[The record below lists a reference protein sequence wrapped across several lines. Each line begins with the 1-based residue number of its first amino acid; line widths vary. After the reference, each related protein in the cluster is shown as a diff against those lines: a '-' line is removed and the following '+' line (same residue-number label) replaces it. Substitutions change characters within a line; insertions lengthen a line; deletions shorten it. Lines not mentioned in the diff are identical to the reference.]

1 MNIKDFRQNA
11 ATEDNLRQTYD
22 KYKNYSQNQLFEE
35 LMSAVGSQK
44 NEGTFDKNKLETI
57 LSAIAPNLT
66 EEQKNRLDSLLKIL

>member
-11 ATEDNLRQTYD
+11 TTEDNLRQTYD